1 MNKIIF
7 IAILTI
13 LIATMCCSE
22 DIYLKWKSGS
32 VDWPKTS
39 QSYDTEINGDS
50 WVITHTYDTPAI
62 FVVKTAAQCSYE
74 HSPYLL
80 GIVYG
85 DTLFNNWYSDQD
97 VDTMSVEEF
106 KIEFN
111 KSIQL
116 CAPSGTS
123 KQELYNVMKIKF

>member
-1 MNKIIF
+1 MKQIFIILTIIF
-7 IAILTI
+7 IASIG
-13 LIATMCCSE
+13 CSE
-22 DIYLKWKSGS
+22 NVYIKWKSGN
-32 VDWPKTS
+32 VEWPKSS
-39 QSYDTEINGDS
+39 QSFDTEINGDS